1 MSKAIRI
8 HKTGG
13 PEVLTW
19 EEVAVGEPGPNDI
32 RLRHTAIGLNFID
45 IYHRDGLYP
54 LPMPAILGTEA
65 AGIVEAVGANVTDV
79 KVGQRV
85 AYAGGQMGAYAEART
100 IPADNVV
107 PVPDGIDDTV
117 AAAIM
122 LKGLTAHMLLFKIHP
137 VKKGETVLVHAAA
150 GGVGAILTQWAKH
163 LGCTVIGTAGGA
175 AKVNFARE
183 HGCDHV
189 IDYQTEDFT
198 KRVKEITAGKGV
210 SVVYDGVGKDTFMGS
225 LDALEPFGHMV
236 TYGNASG
243 PVDPISPLLLTQKG
257 SLTLSRPTLFT
268 YTADPQMRRTAA
280 ADLFDVVAKGAVR
293 IEIGQ
298 TYALKDVGQAQSDL
312 AARKTTGSTVLIP

>member
-19 EEVAVGEPGPNDI
+19 EEVEVAAPGPNDI

-45 IYHRDGLYP
+45 IYHRQGLYP
-54 LPMPAILGTEA
+54 LKLPIVLGTE
-65 AGIVEAVGANVTDV
+65 GVGVVEAVGSAVADL

-85 AYAGGQMGAYAEART
+85 AYAGGQMGSYSEVRT
-100 IPADNVV
+100 IPAGDVV
-107 PVPDGIDDTV
+107 PMPDGIDDKV

-137 VKKGETVLVHAAA
+137 VHKGEAVLVHAAA

-163 LGCTVIGTAGGA
+163 LGCVVIGTAGGA
-175 AKVNFARE
+175 AKVQFARD

-189 IDYQTEDFT
+189 IDYTTENFT
-198 KRVKEITAGKGV
+198 ERARAITGGKGV
-210 SVVYDGVGKDTFMGS
+210 SVVYDGIGKDTFMGS
-225 LDALEPFGHMV
+225 LDALAPFGHMV

-243 PVDPISPLLLTQKG
+243 PIDPFSPLILSAKG

-268 YTADPQMRRTAA
+268 YTADPVVRRKAA
-280 ADLFDVVAKGAVR
+280 ADLFDVVAKGIVK

-298 TYALKDVGQAQSDL
+298 TYALKDVGQAHIAL

>member
-32 RLRHTAIGLNFID
+32 RMRHTAIGLNFID

-54 LPMPAILGTEA
+54 LPMPAILGTEG
-65 AGIVEAVGANVTDV
+65 AGVVEAVGANVTDL

-85 AYAGGQMGAYAEART
+85 AYAGGQIGSYSEAR
-100 IPADNVV
+100 IIRADAVE
-107 PVPDGIDDTV
+107 PVPDGIDDKV

-122 LKGLTAHMLLFKIHP
+122 LKGMTAYMLLNTVHA
-137 VKKGETVLVHAAA
+137 VKKGESVLVHAAA
-150 GGVGAILTQWAKH
+150 GGVGTILTQWAKH
-163 LGCTVIGTAGGA
+163 LGCMVIGTAGGA
-175 AKVNFARE
+175 AKVQFAAA

-189 IDYQTEDFT
+189 IDYKSEDFT
-198 KRVKEITAGKGV
+198 QRVKEITSGKGV
-210 SVVYDGVGKDTFMGS
+210 SVVYDGIGKDTFMGS

-257 SLTLSRPTLFT
+257 SLTLSRPSLITFATL
-268 YTADPQMRRTAA
+268 PVLRRAA
-280 ADLFDVVAKGAVR
+280 AKALFEVVAKGAVT

-298 TYALKDVGQAQSDL
+298 TYALKDVGKAQTDL

>member
-8 HKTGG
+8 HKNGG
-13 PEVLTW
+13 PDVLTW
-19 EEVAVGEPGPNDI
+19 EDVDVPAPGPDDI

-45 IYHRDGLYP
+45 IYHREGLYP
-54 LPMPAILGTEA
+54 LNLPIVLGTEG
-65 AGIVEAVGANVTDV
+65 AGVIEAVGSNVKDL

-85 AYAGGQMGAYAEART
+85 AYAGGQMGAYSEAR
-100 IPADNVV
+100 IIAAEVAV
-107 PVPDGIDDTV
+107 PVPDAIDDKV

-122 LKGLTAHMLLFKIHP
+122 LKGMTAHMLLFKVHP
-137 VKKGETVLVHAAA
+137 VKRGDTILVHAAA

-163 LGCTVIGTAGGA
+163 LGCTVIGTAGSA
-175 AKVNFARE
+175 AKIAFARD

-189 IDYQTEDFT
+189 IDYTKEDFT
-198 KRVKEITAGKGV
+198 KRAKEITGGKGV
-210 SVVYDGVGKDTFMGS
+210 SAVYDGIGKDTFMGS

-243 PVDPISPLLLTQKG
+243 PVDPITPLLLTQKG

-268 YTADPQMRRTAA
+268 YTADAAVRRAA
-280 ADLFDVVAKGAVR
+280 ARDLFDVVAKGAVK

-298 TYALKDVGQAQSDL
+298 TYPLKDVGQAQLDL

>member
-1 MSKAIRI
+1 MTKAIRI
-8 HKTGG
+8 HKNGG

-19 EEVAVGEPGPNDI
+19 EEVAVAAPGPNDI

-45 IYHRDGLYP
+45 IYHRQGLYP
-54 LPMPAILGTEA
+54 LNLPIVLGTEG
-65 AGIVEAVGANVTDV
+65 AGVVEAIGAAVTDF
-79 KVGQRV
+79 KVGQRI

-100 IPADNVV
+100 IPAIECV
-107 PVPDGIDDTV
+107 PVPDAIEDAT

-122 LKGLTAHMLLFKIHP
+122 LKGLTAHMLLFKVHP
-137 VKKGETVLVHAAA
+137 VHKGETVLVHAAA
-150 GGVGAILTQWAKH
+150 GGVGAILAQWAKH
-163 LGCTVIGTAGGA
+163 LGCNVIGTAGSA
-175 AKVNFARE
+175 AKVKFAGE

-189 IDYQTEDFT
+189 IDYTTENFT
-198 KRVKEITAGKGV
+198 ARVKEITNGKGV
-210 SVVYDGVGKDTFMGS
+210 SVVYDGIGKDTFMGS

-268 YTADPQMRRTAA
+268 YTADPQRRRSAA
-280 ADLFDVVAKGAVR
+280 KELFEVVAKGVVR

-298 TYALKDVGQAQSDL
+298 TFPLQDVAKAHEAL

>member
-19 EEVAVGEPGPNDI
+19 EEVPVADPGPNDV

-45 IYHRDGLYP
+45 IYHRQGLYP
-54 LPMPAILGTEA
+54 LPMPIVLGTEG
-65 AGIVEAVGANVTDV
+65 AGVIEAVGANVTDF

-100 IPADNVV
+100 IPAIEVV
-107 PVPDGIDDTV
+107 PVPDGIDDKT

-137 VKKGETVLVHAAA
+137 VQKAETVLVHAAA

-175 AKVNFARE
+175 AKLKFAKD

-189 IDYQTEDFT
+189 IDYTTENFT
-198 KRVKEITAGKGV
+198 ARAKELTNGKGV
-210 SVVYDGVGKDTFMGS
+210 SVIYDGIGKDTFMGS

-268 YTADPQMRRTAA
+268 YTADPQRRRSAA
-280 ADLFDVVAKGAVR
+280 KDLFDVVAKGVVK

-298 TYALKDVGQAQSDL
+298 SFALKDVAEAHVAL
-312 AARKTTGSTVLIP
+312 ASRKTTGSTVLIP

>member
-1 MSKAIRI
+1 MTKAIRI

-13 PEVLTW
+13 PEVLSW
-19 EEVAVGEPGPNDI
+19 DDVEVAAPGADEI
-32 RLRHTAIGLNFID
+32 RMRHTAIGLNFID
-45 IYHRDGLYP
+45 IYHRQGLYP
-54 LPMPAILGTEA
+54 LPMPIVLGTEG
-65 AGIVEAVGANVTDV
+65 AGVVEAVGSNVKDLH
-79 KVGQRV
+79 VGQRV
-85 AYAGGQMGAYAEART
+85 AYAGGQMGSYAEART

-107 PVPDGIDDTV
+107 PVPDSIDDKV

-122 LKGLTAHMLLFKIHP
+122 LKGLTSHMLLFKIHP
-137 VKKGETVLVHAAA
+137 VKKGESVLVHAAA

-163 LGCTVIGTAGGA
+163 LGCLVIGTAGGA
-175 AKVNFARE
+175 EKVAFAKA

-189 IDYQTEDFT
+189 IDYTREDFT
-198 KRVKEITAGKGV
+198 KRTKEITNGKGV
-210 SVVYDGVGKDTFMGS
+210 SVVYDGVGKDTFLGS

-268 YTADPQMRRTAA
+268 YTADPAMRRKAA
-280 ADLFDVVAKGAVR
+280 ADLFDVVAKGVVN

-298 TYALKDVGQAQSDL
+298 TFALKDVGQAHVAL
-312 AARKTTGSTVLIP
+312 ASRKTSGSTVLIP